1 VPDPASVG
9 VISNPASR
17 HNARGGLR
25 AVDTALAAQPRVRHC
40 LARSPPEI
48 EAGLR
53 EFAAAGVR
61 CVVLNGGDGTVQAAL
76 TTLALRSP
84 FAEPPR
90 LLVLA
95 GGTTNM
101 SAYDL
106 GSHGKPAALL
116 GALLAGRLTTT
127 RRRVLG
133 VREAD
138 GTTRCGFFLTAGGLP
153 QAVRECRAFRERS
166 RLPGLGGA
174 LGTAAWIAGRLARLP
189 VGRAPFAPL
198 PLTLQTGDAPAV
210 TREAFLLLATTLQ
223 HLAFGIRP
231 WWSSA
236 GGAIHVTTIS
246 RPARWLGL
254 ALPGL
259 LRGRPPAFANSA
271 AGYESRS
278 TDAFTLTP
286 GGGYALDGED
296 YFPPAGSALTVRSGP
311 QFEFLCP

>member
-1 VPDPASVG
+1 MPDPASVG

-17 HNARGGLR
+17 HNTQGGLR
-25 AVDTALAAQPRVRHC
+25 SIGTALAAQPRIRHC
-40 LARSPPEI
+40 LARTPTEI
-48 EAGLR
+48 ETALT
-53 EFAAAGVR
+53 ELAAAGVR

-84 FAEPPR
+84 FATPPQ

-116 GALLAGRLTTT
+116 GALLAGQLTST
-127 RRRVLG
+127 RRRVLE

-138 GTTRCGFFLTAGGLP
+138 GTARCGFFLTAGGLP
-153 QAVRECRAFRERS
+153 QAVRECRAFRDRS

-174 LGTAAWIAGRLARLP
+174 PGTAVWIVGRLARLLL
-189 VGRAPFAPL
+189 GRAPFAPL
-198 PLTLQTGDAPAV
+198 PLILETSDTPAV
-210 TREAFLLLATTLQ
+210 TRETFLLLASTQ
-223 HLAFGIRP
+223 QRLALGIRP
-231 WWSSA
+231 WWNGA
-236 GGAIHVTTIS
+236 GGVIRITTIS
-246 RPARWLGL
+246 RPARWLAL

-271 AGYESRS
+271 AGYDSRS

-296 YFPPAGSALTVRSGP
+296 YFPPAGSALAVRAGAE
-311 QFEFLCP
+311 FEFLCP